1 MVVRPSVSRSRVE
14 TERVGASM
22 PPRFVRPNYVN
33 SRCTCLGTEADLTAA
48 LRKSLAAGVAVDSP
62 LATIVTAFVVIFS
75 EKEIT
80 EKECRKE
87 QTSSPPTHA
96 AVTHSTEFF
105 LLSRLV
111 QICPRPFRGGGTW
124 DAGTLGDNA
133 MSEGAGNRTT
143 ARRRTERPFAS
154 VRGRGR
160 FALTTA
166 K

>member
-75 EKEIT
+75 EKECSNAGRNKLLHLQLTLQSLIPP
-80 EKECRKE
+80 
-87 QTSSPPTHA
+87 SSSFSPASSKSVLGPSGAEGH
-96 AVTHSTEFF
+96 
-105 LLSRLV
+105 
-111 QICPRPFRGGGTW
+111 GT
-124 DAGTLGDNA
+124 
-133 MSEGAGNRTT
+133 
-143 ARRRTERPFAS
+143 
-154 VRGRGR
+154 RGRW
-160 FALTTA
+160 ATMQ
-166 K
+166 